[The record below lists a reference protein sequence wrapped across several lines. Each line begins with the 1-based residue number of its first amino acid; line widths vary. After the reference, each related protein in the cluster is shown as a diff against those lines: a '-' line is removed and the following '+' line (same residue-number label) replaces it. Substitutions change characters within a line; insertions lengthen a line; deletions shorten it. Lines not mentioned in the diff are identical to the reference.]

1 MTTNREEGAV
11 NGMTDEQKKIRVGLV
26 DDQNLV
32 RTGFAMV
39 IDSQPDMEV
48 VVEASNGKLATER
61 LAVVPTDVV
70 LMDIRMPVMDG
81 LEATTHITTQT
92 YAHGKSP
99 RIIILTTFEEDQY
112 ILGAV
117 QAGASGF
124 LVKDAPPAQ
133 MLEAIRTVHR
143 GDAVIAPSSTRRL
156 VAHLARE
163 AAELRAT
170 DPGIIESLTDRE
182 REVLE
187 HVAHGESNQEIA
199 AALFVAEATVKTHI
213 GRIFSKLGA
222 RDRVQAVVLAYESGL
237 VRPGE
242 C

>member
-1 MTTNREEGAV
+1 MKMTYEEWAV
-11 NGMTDEQKKIRVGLV
+11 NSVEENQKIRVGLV

-61 LAVVPTDVV
+61 LCVVPTDVV
-70 LMDIRMPVMDG
+70 LMDIRMPIMDG
-81 LEATTHITTQT
+81 LEATRLITEQT
-92 YAHGKSP
+92 YAHGTNTK
-99 RIIILTTFEEDQY
+99 IIILTTFEEDQY

-156 VAHLARE
+156 VEHLARE
-163 AAELRAT
+163 AAQLRAT
-170 DPGIIESLTDRE
+170 DPSIIENLTDRE
-182 REVLE
+182 REVLV

-199 AALFVAEATVKTHI
+199 GALFVAEATIKTHI

-237 VRPGE
+237 VRPGGH
-242 C
+242 

>member
-1 MTTNREEGAV
+1 MNTTDTN
-11 NGMTDEQKKIRVGLV
+11 EQAIRVGLV

-39 IDSQPDMEV
+39 IDSQPDMQV
-48 VVEASNGKLATER
+48 VVEAANGKLATER
-61 LAVVPTDVV
+61 LEVVPTDVV

-81 LEATTHITTQT
+81 LEATRFITKQT
-92 YAHGKSP
+92 YTHGANPK
-99 RIIILTTFEEDQY
+99 IIILTTFEEDQY

-124 LVKDAPPAQ
+124 LVKDAPPEQ
-133 MLEAIRTVHR
+133 MLDAIRTVYR

-163 AAELRAT
+163 AAQMRAT
-170 DPGIIESLTDRE
+170 DPSIIAHLTDRE

-199 AALFVAEATVKTHI
+199 AALFVAEATIKTHI
-213 GRIFSKLGA
+213 GRIFAKLGA

-242 C
+242 Y